1 MQVTNSAPLNLQVS
15 ALHEILCSDK
25 HAAKNENQLFLK
37 IHFNTEICMNMS
49 NYVKK

>member
-1 MQVTNSAPLNLQVS
+1 MQVTSSAPLNLQVS
-15 ALHEILCSDK
+15 ALHEALCSDK

>member
-15 ALHEILCSDK
+15 ALDEALCSDK